1 MYDGLSKN
9 DLRIILGFNHLT
21 HKGWS
26 KNEWSVSLSLQE
38 ADLYLNAVEAIH
50 AEQER
55 SDGEREGTRD
65 A

>member
-9 DLRIILGFNHLT
+9 DLRIILAHQAYSSARWGM
-21 HKGWS
+21 
-26 KNEWSVSLSLQE
+26 SVSQAMNE
-38 ADLYLNAVEAIH
+38 AEMFLRNVEALN

-55 SDGEREGTRD
+55 SDGEGSGTR